1 MSYIPDAIF
10 LALKRIKDTAHIL
23 IWNKYGMTPLA
34 SRQHELL
41 DIVFEA
47 IAKEFLGQTNE
58 NNSQVFDKAPK
69 YSDYIK
75 EDSDV

>member
-1 MSYIPDAIF
+1 MSNSI
-10 LALKRIKDTAHIL
+10 LTALKRIKDTAHKL
-23 IWNKYGMTPLA
+23 IWDKYGMTPLA

-47 IAKEFLGQTNE
+47 ISKELGNKDDCWCDQ
-58 NNSQVFDKAPK
+58 FDKAPK
-69 YSDYIK
+69 YSDHIK